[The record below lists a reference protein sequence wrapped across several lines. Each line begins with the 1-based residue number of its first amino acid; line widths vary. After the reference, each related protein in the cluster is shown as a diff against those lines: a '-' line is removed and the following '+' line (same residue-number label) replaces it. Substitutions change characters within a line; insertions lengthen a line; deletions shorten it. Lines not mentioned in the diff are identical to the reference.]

1 MKAAVGLIAMWT
13 GQLDANVSHMRD
25 MCIHQMDDKEVDQF
39 AIYVREANYAISAL
53 SKYAKECQEKS

>member
-1 MKAAVGLIAMWT
+1 
-13 GQLDANVSHMRD
+13 MRD